1 MVDATLRRA
10 ARCESFFMIPRG
22 FPWPINETAENILE
36 VAFQICFESLPRT
49 CRLLCSLEI
58 GRTLFKKR
66 CERFFCFR
74 RAHSRGELFV
84 LDFYRLRDLLA
95 LSTLHQSLA
104 SLQSARRFRGK
115 LLSYFSRGGQQFF
128 VGHNT
133 GD

>member
-10 ARCESFFMIPRG
+10 GPCESLFMIPPG
-22 FPWPINETAENILE
+22 FLWPLIETAESILE

-66 CERFFCFR
+66 CERFLCFR
-74 RAHSRGELFV
+74 RAHSRSELFV

-95 LSTLHQSLA
+95 LRMLHQSLA
-104 SLQSARRFRGK
+104 SLQSARRFRSQ
-115 LLSYFSRGGQQFF
+115 LLSCFDRGGQQFF